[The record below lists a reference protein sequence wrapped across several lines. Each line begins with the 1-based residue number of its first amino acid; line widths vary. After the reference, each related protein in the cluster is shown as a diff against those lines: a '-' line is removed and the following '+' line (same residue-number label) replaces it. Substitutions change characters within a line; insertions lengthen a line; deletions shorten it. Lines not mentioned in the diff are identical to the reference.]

1 MRSRLLSVVLVLGIA
16 AFAFGAISCG
26 DDNKDNGDTT
36 PQATSTTEATQ
47 PSDITPGGSTTPNGT
62 TTGQTPDTSGGFTT
76 LKVTENATLGAIL
89 TTFDGYTVYTFDNDT
104 GGTSTCTG
112 DCTSL
117 WPPLPTSGEP
127 TGGEGVTG
135 ELGTITRD
143 DGITQVTYDGK
154 PLYMYSSDPSPGDTN
169 GNGVGGLWH
178 VVELS

>member
-1 MRSRLLSVVLVLGIA
+1 MRNRLLLIVAALGIA

-26 DDNKDNGDTT
+26 SDSNDNKNDKT

-47 PSDITPGGSTTPNGT
+47 PSGSTTPNGT
-62 TTGQTPDTSGGFTT
+62 TTGQTPDTSGAFTT
-76 LKVTENATLGAIL
+76 LKVTEDATLGAIL

-104 GGTSTCTG
+104 GGKSTCTG

-117 WPPLPTSGEP
+117 WPPLPTAGEP

-143 DGITQVTYDGK
+143 DGSTQVTYDGK
-154 PLYMYSSDPSPGDTN
+154 PLYIYSSDPSPGDTN
-169 GNGVGGLWH
+169 GDGFGGLWH
-178 VVELS
+178 VVKLS